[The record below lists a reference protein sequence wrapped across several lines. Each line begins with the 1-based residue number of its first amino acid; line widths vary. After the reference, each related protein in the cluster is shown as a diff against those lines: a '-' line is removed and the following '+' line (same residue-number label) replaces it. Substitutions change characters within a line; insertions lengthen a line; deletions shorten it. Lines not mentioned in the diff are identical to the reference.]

1 MGEFNNDGES
11 SPSPSPSHQKHRKFK
26 KSINDL
32 KLLTLKPNQIKLV
45 ISPK

>member
-1 MGEFNNDGES
+1 MREFNNEGES
-11 SPSPSPSHQKHRKFK
+11 SPSPSHQKHRKFK
-26 KSINDL
+26 KSVNDL